1 MDLKENEL
9 SFSDYE
15 VVARLHCYHLS
26 KGFLATLGVPF
37 LALLYEAI
45 DKDNDSVLLVKRDE
59 DNIVGFVTGGTGLGP
74 IYKQLLLKP
83 LRLIYS
89 LKSCF
94 LSISKL
100 AILSL
105 SSPFGIWIAPFTCSK
120 SYSSTSRTSINI

>member
-100 AILSL
+100 YKIMEVLL
-105 SSPFGIWIAPFTCSK
+105 L
-120 SYSSTSRTSINI
+120 N